1 MSDKPLAPAPTAP
14 NGFSAVVLSNSYEK
28 VHYALLLASAAAAIG
43 KPSVLFFSMG
53 ACRTLAAQRNEAQAA
68 GNNLDAPGW
77 HDLAAEPRFLDALDQ
92 DTQYKA
98 RGIADMETLL
108 SACAALGTRFIVCET
123 GLRSI
128 DLAEDAL
135 RADLPIEVAGAVTW
149 LTESPV
155 GATTLLA

>member
-1 MSDKPLAPAPTAP
+1 MADDSHTTTP
-14 NGFSAVVLSNSYEK
+14 NGFSAVVLSSRYET
-28 VHYALLLASAAAAIG
+28 VHYALILASAAAAIG

-53 ACRTLAAQRNEAQAA
+53 ACRALAARLEATRSPKAEYA
-68 GNNLDAPGW
+68 DAPGW
-77 HDLAAEPRFLDALDQ
+77 HDLASEPAFPSAKDQ
-92 DTQYKA
+92 DRHYIA

-108 SACAALGTRFIVCET
+108 TSCAALGTRFIVCEA

-128 DLAEDAL
+128 DLAESAL

-155 GATTLLA
+155 GAITLLA